1 MREYQ
6 VYILASRSGVLYIG
20 VTNDLSRQMAEH
32 QGKSVP
38 GFTSKYN
45 VNRLVYFE
53 SFDEI
58 RDAVA
63 REKQL
68 KGWRREKKTELIQ
81 RANPTW
87 GDLSMDWFDDSKKD
101 RDPSTSS
108 G

>member
-1 MREYQ
+1 
-6 VYILASRSGVLYIG
+6 
-20 VTNDLSRQMAEH
+20 MAEH

-87 GDLSMDWFDDSKKD
+87 GDLSTDWFDDSKKD